1 VRSMGIESIKKI
13 IEILGSDPIAVA
25 KWKE

>member
-1 VRSMGIESIKKI
+1 MGIESIKKI

>member
-1 VRSMGIESIKKI
+1 MRIESIKKI
-13 IEILGSDPIAVA
+13 IEILGSDPMAVT